1 MLVAAGAVNAGPF
14 PCKDMKWQAFGPEP
28 PTSCPQPIDP
38 QKLPRSGIE
47 SWFTENDFND
57 LFPKANLCHG
67 PSKCRPY
74 NYQAFIIAAR
84 YFPKFGTEYF
94 TKDPMGKQL
103 NPVYTPK
110 DTFRR
115 DLAAFFAHAIQETG

>member
-1 MLVAAGAVNAGPF
+1 MAPQYNFSAGPF
-14 PCKDMKWQAFGPEP
+14 PCKDMKWRAFGPEP

-38 QKLPRSGIE
+38 QKRPRSGIE

-57 LFPKANLCHG
+57 LFPKANLGHG

-84 YFPKFGTEYF
+84 YKEILVYSIHFFFY
-94 TKDPMGKQL
+94 KDQQILFEAGMSL
-103 NPVYTPK
+103 SFS
-110 DTFRR
+110 DF
-115 DLAAFFAHAIQETG
+115 LAETS